1 MNAYMTNQPKSE
13 SLESSERT
21 AKSMKYMARIV
32 AILSLIPFLLARDTV
47 GPPYLDNVAK
57 AVFWTGMVLV
67 PLIGLNQDVLRSKT
81 GKIAVFFLVT
91 FQLALA
97 SFFFR
102 GLSSLNFIF
111 LSVIC
116 IGQILVFA
124 LPLMFIRKQQTNI
137 WY

>member
-32 AILSLIPFLLARDTV
+32 AILALIPFLLARDTV

-81 GKIAVFFLVT
+81 GKIAVFF
-91 FQLALA
+91 A